1 MGPAGTARG
10 AADVRGTADV
20 RMDTGAV
27 VRMDTGAVVQKSG
40 IVVTVTVTVTL
51 VKTVQKTMSATISG
65 DRAKDAMIRLPTLTR
80 SGVELV
86 IQLDRTDFTRHEI
99 T

>member
-10 AADVRGTADV
+10 TADVRGAADV

-51 VKTVQKTMSATISG
+51 VTTVQKTMSASIS
-65 DRAKDAMIRLPTLTR
+65 RYQAKEAMTRLPTLTR
-80 SGVELV
+80 SGVELL
-86 IQLDRTDFTRHEI
+86 IQLERTDFTRRDI

>member
-27 VRMDTGAVVQKSG
+27 VRIDTGAVVQKSG

-51 VKTVQKTMSATISG
+51 VKTAQKTMSATNFKIPRKG
-65 DRAKDAMIRLPTLTR
+65 DDDQVTD
-80 SGVELV
+80 
-86 IQLDRTDFTRHEI
+86 LDEERC
-99 T
+99 